1 MRKPNLLLGY
11 SPKCRIYPKKS
22 PTGAMS
28 YYLYYYLP
36 GKGRVAR
43 PAGLTKKEAWYF
55 KEEKESQLV
64 QGIFDPFDLKRIPE
78 DYRSRIERQRILLS
92 EAIDQF
98 MEATEFNRKEKTNRN
113 TRYVLKQ
120 TLALLGDGYVDEIS
134 PVMLQRL
141 ASEFKR
147 GGKTKAIVLSY
158 FGIIKS
164 LFNWLIDDLEALEG
178 KNPVSRVKMPP
189 KSEKVR
195 DFLVRP
201 EDVLKVLQVERI
213 EDPKKVPISDLF
225 LFLACTGCRLG
236 EAIHAEWGDFDLD
249 EGIWRI
255 RSKPQCPTID
265 GLGWSPKWRKK
276 RTIELLPEAI
286 RCLKRITRRDE
297 SYGSVRV
304 RGETQW
310 YKADFVFTIEGII
323 TLEGVK
329 KKAFIRVSDLRR
341 SWDNLLFK
349 AGVEGFQRKDLRTY
363 FNWLLVSKYGLSHKE
378 AGSYIG
384 NSELVN
390 STHYTPVS
398 MEMVRQKIRKNQ
410 GGHFFENQV
419 AKETVTDLQP
429 ENGVSQILE
438 E

>member
-1 MRKPNLLLGY
+1 
-11 SPKCRIYPKKS
+11 
-22 PTGAMS
+22 
-28 YYLYYYLP
+28 
-36 GKGRVAR
+36 
-43 PAGLTKKEAWYF
+43 
-55 KEEKESQLV
+55 
-64 QGIFDPFDLKRIPE
+64 
-78 DYRSRIERQRILLS
+78 
-92 EAIDQF
+92 
-98 MEATEFNRKEKTNRN
+98 
-113 TRYVLKQ
+113 
-120 TLALLGDGYVDEIS
+120 
-134 PVMLQRL
+134 
-141 ASEFKR
+141 
-147 GGKTKAIVLSY
+147 
-158 FGIIKS
+158 
-164 LFNWLIDDLEALEG
+164 
-178 KNPVSRVKMPP
+178 MPP

-201 EDVLKVLQVERI
+201 EDVLTVLQVERI

-225 LFLACTGCRLG
+225 LFLASTGCRLG

-286 RCLKRITRRDE
+286 RCLKRITRREE

-323 TLEGVK
+323 TLEGEK
-329 KKAFIRVSDLRR
+329 KNAFIRVSDLRR

-398 MEMVRQKIRKNQ
+398 METVRLKIRQNP
-410 GGHFFENQV
+410 GGHFLGNQV
-419 AKETVTDLQP
+419 AKGTVTDLQP
-429 ENGVSQILE
+429 ENGVSQTLE

>member
-1 MRKPNLLLGY
+1 M
-11 SPKCRIYPKKS
+11 
-22 PTGAMS
+22 
-28 YYLYYYLP
+28 
-36 GKGRVAR
+36 
-43 PAGLTKKEAWYF
+43 PASL
-55 KEEKESQLV
+55 
-64 QGIFDPFDLKRIPE
+64 
-78 DYRSRIERQRILLS
+78 
-92 EAIDQF
+92 
-98 MEATEFNRKEKTNRN
+98 
-113 TRYVLKQ
+113 
-120 TLALLGDGYVDEIS
+120 
-134 PVMLQRL
+134 
-141 ASEFKR
+141 R
-147 GGKTKAIVLSY
+147 GGKTKATVLSY

-195 DFLVRP
+195 DFLVCP

-225 LFLACTGCRLG
+225 LFLASTGCRLG

-286 RCLKRITRRDE
+286 RCLKRITRREE

-323 TLEGVK
+323 TLEGEK
-329 KKAFIRVSDLRR
+329 KNAFIRVSDLRR

-419 AKETVTDLQP
+419 AKGTVTDLQP
-429 ENGVSQILE
+429 ENGVSQN
-438 E
+438 